1 MDNEMMLLSAGN
13 VEIADVPEEV
23 KLLPLGMV
31 CSTKGDFMV
40 TKDSARSILENFEKR
55 KIDIVIDYEHQ
66 TLKDMPAPAGG
77 WIKSLS
83 IGEDAVLGKVEW
95 TPAARKHLENK
106 EYRYLSPVVLVSKK
120 TGEAVYIQSVALTNT
135 PAIDGM
141 FAIVNSNKIEN
152 QTQTNPREGGK
163 EMDYKEL
170 LKSLGLPEDAKVET
184 IMKKI
189 VEMAPKDG
197 KPEGEEGKEKKEAK
211 EPSTDGGAG
220 TGEGAGTADT
230 AVVANSTVMGL
241 LGLPDDARTED
252 VVAKIMSLKAG
263 DDFDAKK
270 EVLALK
276 QQLKER
282 SADELVGLAL
292 KQGKISS
299 NQKEWAKTYALKDEE
314 GFKKFLDQA
323 PQVVPMEQ
331 LDLKDDLASGG
342 KFQASPEILGN
353 CDISQK
359 DVEEFYK

>member
-1 MDNEMMLLSAGN
+1 MDNEMILLSAGN
-13 VEIADVPEEV
+13 VEVTDVPEEV
-23 KLLPLGMV
+23 KLLPLGKV
-31 CSTKGDFMV
+31 CSTKGDFLV
-40 TKDSARSILENFEKR
+40 TKDSARNILEHFEKR

-152 QTQTNPREGGK
+152 QTNPKEGGK

-197 KPEGEEGKEKKEAK
+197 KPEGEEGKETKDAKETK
-211 EPSTDGGAG
+211 EPSGDGGAA
-220 TGEGAGTADT
+220 TGEGTSDT
-230 AVVANSTVMGL
+230 AVVANSTVLGL
-241 LGLPDDARTED
+241 LELPENAKTED

-276 QQLKER
+276 QQLKEQ

-299 NQKEWAKTYALKDEE
+299 NQKDWARTYALKDEA
-314 GFKKFLDQA
+314 GFKKFLEQA

-331 LDLKDDLASGG
+331 LDLKDDLTSGS

-359 DVEEFYK
+359 DIEEFYK

>member
-1 MDNEMMLLSAGN
+1 MDNEMMLLSGGN
-13 VEIADVPEEV
+13 VEVTDVPEQV
-23 KLLPLGMV
+23 KLLPLGKV
-31 CSTKGDFMV
+31 YSTKGDFFV
-40 TKDSARSILENFEKR
+40 TKDSARNILEHFEKR

-83 IGEDAVLGKVEW
+83 IGEDAILGKVEW
-95 TPAARKHLENK
+95 TPAAKKHLENK

-141 FAIVNSNKIEN
+141 FAIVNSNKIE
-152 QTQTNPREGGK
+152 TYPKEGGK

-170 LKSLGLPEDAKVET
+170 LKALGLPEDAKVET

-197 KPEGEEGKEKKEAK
+197 KPEVEGEKDTKDAKDAK
-211 EPSTDGGAG
+211 EPSGDGVAA
-220 TGEGAGTADT
+220 TGEGTSDT

-241 LGLPDDARTED
+241 LELPEDAKTEE

-263 DDFDAKK
+263 DDLDVKM

-299 NQKEWAKTYALKDEE
+299 SQQDWAKTYALKDEA
-314 GFKKFLDQA
+314 GFKKFLEQA

-331 LDLKDDLASGG
+331 LDLKDDLTSGG
-342 KFQASPEILGN
+342 KFQASPEILEN
-353 CDISQK
+353 CDISQQ
-359 DVEEFYK
+359 DVEKFYK